1 MKNLRL
7 IVLVLMFLGSPLQ
20 AAPASAP
27 AAPNRHGSVPWIVDD
42 YPAALAEARKSG
54 RTLVVEAWAQW
65 CHTCRSMRAF
75 VYTDSSL
82 ARHAEQFVYLDLD
95 TEKPK
100 NAIFRQRHKI
110 DAYPTLFFIDPVNE
124 TISLRWLGS
133 LTVSQLHALLDDVA
147 NGTGTPPQLLR
158 QLASADSL
166 FGLGRNA
173 EASVAY
179 QAVLA
184 SAPADWRGYSRAV
197 ESLLYAYSVT
207 HQAEAG
213 ARLALA
219 ALPRVGNSP
228 SGLNVASVGLD
239 CAVSAADSLPELAGW
254 ISRLESE
261 TESRVRDRSFQTAAD
276 DRSGAYITLLTARDA
291 AKDSAGTRR
300 VANEWA
306 TFLEGEAAAAK
317 TPEQRA
323 VFDPHRLSAYLELG
337 QPERAIAMLQ
347 QSERDFPRDYNPP
360 QRLATAYK
368 AMKRW
373 DDALAAS
380 DRAMALG
387 YGPRKLL
394 LLQTRAD
401 ILSGRNDV
409 SGAHAVLQ
417 EALAFAE
424 SLPEG
429 QRSATSISS
438 ARRKLAEFEKLHPD
452 TH

>member
-1 MKNLRL
+1 MKILRL
-7 IVLVLMFLGSPLQ
+7 FVLALTLLGTAVH
-20 AAPASAP
+20 AAPAP
-27 AAPNRHGSVPWIVDD
+27 AAPSHHGSLPWIVDD
-42 YPAALAEARKSG
+42 YPAALAAAKKSG

-95 TEKPK
+95 TEKPM
-100 NAIFRQRHKI
+100 NAIFRQRHKVE
-110 DAYPTLFFIDPVNE
+110 AYPTLFFIDPMKE

-133 LTVSQLHALLDDVA
+133 LTVPQLHALLDDVA

-158 QLASADSL
+158 QLAAADSL

-173 EASVAY
+173 DAAIAY
-179 QAVLA
+179 QSVLSA
-184 SAPADWRGYSRAV
+184 APADWRGYPRAV

-207 HQAEAG
+207 DQAEAG
-213 ARLALA
+213 ARLAEQ
-219 ALPRVGNSP
+219 ALPRVGRSP
-228 SGLNVASVGLD
+228 SGLNVAAVGLD
-239 CAVSAADSLPELAGW
+239 LAVSAPDSLPERVGW
-254 ISRLESE
+254 IARFEAE

-291 AKDSAGTRR
+291 AKDTAGTRR
-300 VANEWA
+300 VANDWA

-317 TPEQRA
+317 TADQRA

-347 QSERDFPRDYNPP
+347 QSERDFPKDYNPP

-368 AMKRW
+368 AMKHW

-387 YGPRKLL
+387 CGPRKLL

-401 ILSGRNDV
+401 ILTGRNDV
-409 SGAHAVLQ
+409 AGTRAVLQ
-417 EALAFAE
+417 EAVAFAE

-429 QRSATSISS
+429 QRSATGITGL
-438 ARRKLAEFEKLHPD
+438 RRKLAEFENKHSD
-452 TH
+452 NH